1 MWIKKC
7 KILIKSWKCEFNL
20 AKYDHVFSL
29 FNQQMESF
37 RQHKKKKTRTV
48 REREILAPL
57 LTDLERFGHR
67 SSTGGCKRL
76 VEANFW
82 AITAW
87 TLRLCKRNFL
97 LFSFS
102 IWRDL
107 VKGFYFFE
115 KDCWRSSYSFT
126 AISFWFFVSIDPSF
140 AFWFGVS

>member
-1 MWIKKC
+1 MDKKNV
-7 KILIKSWKCEFNL
+7 KYWLNRENVSLISPNMTT
-20 AKYDHVFSL
+20 FSVSSTNKWRVL
-29 FNQQMESF
+29 GQ
-37 RQHKKKKTRTV
+37 KKKTRTV

-76 VEANFW
+76 VEANFS
-82 AITAW
+82 AITVW
-87 TLRLCKRNFL
+87 TLRLCKRKFL

-115 KDCWRSSYSFT
+115 KDYWRSSYSFT